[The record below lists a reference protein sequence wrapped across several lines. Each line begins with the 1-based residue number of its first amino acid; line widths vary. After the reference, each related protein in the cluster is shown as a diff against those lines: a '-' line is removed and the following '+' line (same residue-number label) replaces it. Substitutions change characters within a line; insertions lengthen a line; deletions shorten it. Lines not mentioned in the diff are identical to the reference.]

1 MQGGTATTYTC
12 SARFLS
18 GPICVVQLS
27 RSTVKNQLPLAN
39 YKKKNRLRKF
49 IGSGQFGTVMK
60 GVWLLPGGSKDVA
73 VKMLKEDSPEED
85 TVKFL
90 QEAAIHGQF
99 WHPNVVK
106 LMGVVT
112 VGEPVSGH

>member
-1 MQGGTATTYTC
+1 MHYLFLATSKSLLFYNC
-12 SARFLS
+12 
-18 GPICVVQLS
+18 
-27 RSTVKNQLPLAN
+27 
-39 YKKKNRLRKF
+39 RLRKF
-49 IGSGQFGTVMK
+49 LGSGQFGTVMK

-73 VKMLKEDSPEED
+73 VKMLKEGSPEED

-112 VGEPVSGH
+112 VGEPVSRI